1 MPSSN
6 TKTLIARDKRY
17 VWHPFTQMRDW
28 LADPEPLVIRRGQGA
43 TLFDSEGRAYLD
55 AVSSLWV
62 TVHGHGHPKLAQ
74 ALARQ
79 MAQLD
84 HSTLLGL
91 ANEPSIAL
99 AQALVQAAPKT
110 PSTGSG
116 QAPSTGSGQALAKVF
131 YSDSGSTAMEIALK
145 IAYQFWQNQGGA
157 AAKKQSFITFSEAYH
172 GDTIGS
178 VSLGGIDL
186 FHQVYK
192 PLLFPTL
199 QVPTPYGS
207 GDPKEGARALA
218 QVEALLKKKR
228 GQIAGLVAEPLM
240 QGAAG
245 MLKAPVGLLKGLRR
259 LADQYDVLLI
269 VDEVATGFGRTGKLF
284 ACEHEGVTPDL
295 MAVAKGIT
303 GGTLPLA
310 ATLATERIYKGFLYP
325 YADQKTFFHGH
336 TYTGNPLACA
346 VALENLKLFK
356 TERTLARLQPKIE
369 FLEKKLPVLLERPHV
384 GEIRQVGFMVGI
396 ELMKDKAQRTP
407 YAYDQA
413 IGAKVC
419 RRARDYGVILRPLG
433 PVIVLMPPLC
443 TSITELE
450 FLLKV
455 VEASVKDVT
464 EK

>member
-1 MPSSN
+1 MPSAR
-6 TKTLIARDKRY
+6 TKNLIAQDKQY

-28 LADPEPLVIRRGQGA
+28 LSDPEPLVITRGQGA
-43 TLFDSEGRAYLD
+43 TLFDSDGHAYLD

-62 TVHGHGHPKLAQ
+62 TVHGHGHPRLAQ

-99 AQALVQAAPKT
+99 ARALVQAAPK
-110 PSTGSG
+110 G
-116 QAPSTGSGQALAKVF
+116 PSTGSGQALAKVF

-157 AAKKQSFITFSEAYH
+157 AAKRQNFITFSEAYH

-199 QVPTPYGS
+199 QVATPYGS
-207 GDPKEGARALA
+207 GDPTEGARALA
-218 QVEALLKKKR
+218 QVEALLRKKR

-245 MLKAPVGLLKGLRR
+245 MLKAPAGLLKGLRK
-259 LADQYDVLLI
+259 LADKYDVLLI
-269 VDEVATGFGRTGKLF
+269 VDEVATGFGRTGRLF

-310 ATLATERIYKGFLYP
+310 ATLATERVFKGFLFP

-346 VALENLKLFK
+346 VALESLKLFK
-356 TERTLARLQPKIE
+356 TERSLAKLQPKIE
-369 FLEKKLPVLLERPHV
+369 FLKKKLPVLLERPHV
-384 GEIRQVGFMVGI
+384 GEIRQAGFMVGI
-396 ELMKDKAQRTP
+396 ELMKDKAKRTP
-407 YAYDQA
+407 YAYDEA

-443 TSITELE
+443 TSITELD

>member
-1 MPSSN
+1 MPSAR
-6 TKTLIARDKRY
+6 TKNLIAQDKQY

-28 LADPEPLVIRRGQGA
+28 LSDPEPLVITRGQGA
-43 TLFDSEGRAYLD
+43 TLFDSDGHAYLD

-62 TVHGHGHPKLAQ
+62 TVHGHGHPRLAQ

-99 AQALVQAAPKT
+99 ARALVQAAPK
-110 PSTGSG
+110 G
-116 QAPSTGSGQALAKVF
+116 PSTGSGQALAKVF

-157 AAKKQSFITFSEAYH
+157 AAKRQNFITFSEAYH

-199 QVPTPYGS
+199 QVATPYGS
-207 GDPKEGARALA
+207 GDPTEGARALA
-218 QVEALLKKKR
+218 QVEALLRKKR

-245 MLKAPVGLLKGLRR
+245 MLKAPMGLLKGLRK
-259 LADQYDVLLI
+259 LADKYDVLLI
-269 VDEVATGFGRTGKLF
+269 VDEVATGFGRTGRLF

-310 ATLATERIYKGFLYP
+310 ATLATERVFKGFLFP

-346 VALENLKLFK
+346 VALESLKLFK
-356 TERTLARLQPKIE
+356 TERSLAKLQPKIE
-369 FLEKKLPVLLERPHV
+369 FLKKKLPVLLERPHV
-384 GEIRQVGFMVGI
+384 GEIRQAGFMVGI
-396 ELMKDKAQRTP
+396 ELMKDKAKRTP
-407 YAYDQA
+407 YAYDEA

-443 TSITELE
+443 TSITELD

>member
-1 MPSSN
+1 MPSAR
-6 TKTLIARDKRY
+6 TKNLIAQDKQY

-28 LADPEPLVIRRGQGA
+28 LSDPEPLVITRGQGA
-43 TLFDSEGRAYLD
+43 TLFDSDGHAYLD

-62 TVHGHGHPKLAQ
+62 TVHGHGHPRLAQ

-99 AQALVQAAPKT
+99 ARALVQAAPK
-110 PSTGSG
+110 G
-116 QAPSTGSGQALAKVF
+116 PSTGSGQALAKVF

-157 AAKKQSFITFSEAYH
+157 AAKRQNFITFSEAYH

-199 QVPTPYGS
+199 QVATPYGS

-218 QVEALLKKKR
+218 QVEALLRKKR

-245 MLKAPVGLLKGLRR
+245 MLKAPMGLLKGLRK
-259 LADQYDVLLI
+259 LADKYDVLLI
-269 VDEVATGFGRTGKLF
+269 VDEVATGFGRTGRLF

-310 ATLATERIYKGFLYP
+310 ATLATERVFKGFLFP

-346 VALENLKLFK
+346 VALESLKLFK
-356 TERTLARLQPKIE
+356 TERSLAKLQPKIE
-369 FLEKKLPVLLERPHV
+369 FLKKKLPVLLERPHV
-384 GEIRQVGFMVGI
+384 GEIRQAGFMVGI
-396 ELMKDKAQRTP
+396 ELMKDKAKRTP
-407 YAYDQA
+407 YAYDEA

-443 TSITELE
+443 TSITELD